1 MKQKM
6 KLSILAGVVLLS
18 GCAHSYTEE
27 QAQDR
32 LSSQSTLAVNWMQQS
47 GEYRA
52 LSWQAFN
59 TAKNIFMHSPASPE
73 ERKAV
78 IVDIDETVLNN
89 IPYEAWL
96 IEESK
101 NYSDKTWHQ
110 WVTARHAAAMPGAV
124 SFANFVLAHKGRI
137 FYISNR
143 DAVDYQSTVDNLI
156 QQGFPD
162 INRETVIL
170 KTAGNTDKTARF
182 KDVIAKGYTPVI
194 FMGDN
199 LNDFTGETW
208 HKDNKQR
215 RRFVDENHEKF
226 GMKFIVLPNPSYG
239 DWEGGMSQQYW
250 KLSLEQKMQIRKKN
264 LISWNDDA

>member
-6 KLSILAGVVLLS
+6 KLGILAAVILLS
-18 GCAHSYTEE
+18 GCAYSYTEK
-27 QAQDR
+27 QSQNR

-59 TAKNIFMHSPASPE
+59 MAKNIFIHSPGIPE

-96 IEESK
+96 IEKNK

-110 WVTARHAAAMPGAV
+110 WLTARQAESMPGAV
-124 SFANFVLAHKGRI
+124 SFAKFVVAHKGRV

-143 DAVDYQSTVDNLI
+143 DAADYQSTMDNLI
-156 QQGFPD
+156 RQGFPD
-162 INRETVIL
+162 INKDTVIL
-170 KTAGNTDKTARF
+170 KTAGNTNKSSRF

-208 HKDNKQR
+208 HKDNTQR
-215 RRFVDENHEKF
+215 RNFVDKNHQKF
-226 GMKFIVLPNPSYG
+226 GVEFIILPNPSYG
-239 DWEGGMSQQYW
+239 DWEGGMSQDYW
-250 KLSLEQKMQIRKKN
+250 KLSPEHRMQIRENN
-264 LISWNDDA
+264 LISWDGGA